1 MFCLQSIVL
10 WLATTLYNGLLLLM
24 TDSIYFYIFVLS
36 LPVCQCSLYIY
47 LYVMSVLSVLCVF
60 YYGPSEINDDADN
73 NDERNKHFGRISFG
87 RHSVEIEPR
96 STI

>member
-1 MFCLQSIVL
+1 
-10 WLATTLYNGLLLLM
+10 
-24 TDSIYFYIFVLS
+24 
-36 LPVCQCSLYIY
+36 
-47 LYVMSVLSVLCVF
+47 MSVLSVLCVF

-96 STI
+96 STIWERIMLSQIRSTYQKQNNACFWLLRLFTTESIFKFSKL